1 METRSRRVTC
11 CLLLTWLPL
20 GAWAQ
25 DSPDAKLVD
34 VGGHRLSLTCTGEG
48 STTVVLESGH
58 ATPPSSVVWGS
69 VTPEL
74 AGMSRVCH
82 YDRAGYFKSETGPE
96 PRTARRLAQEL
107 HQLLANAGEA
117 PPFVLVGHSFGGVSV
132 RAFASEYPDQVT
144 GLVLVESVHE
154 DMKSRLAEV
163 RRDEGLPD
171 TAVFPSA
178 DVLRRVMS
186 DYPSV
191 DAAIAEWKSID
202 ESLDQLR
209 AGRPTLA
216 SVPLVVIAR
225 GETGRYPGVPEEK
238 MPPFE
243 DAWRALQRDLASVS
257 GGGRFVVAENSSHNV
272 PIEEPGVVVQAV
284 QSLLKVTS
292 R

>member
-1 METRSRRVTC
+1 METRSRRAAC
-11 CLLLTWLPL
+11 YLPL
-20 GAWAQ
+20 TLLAVLACAPDHPGAR
-25 DSPDAKLVD
+25 LVD
-34 VGGHRLSLTCTGEG
+34 AGGHRLFLTCAGDG
-48 STTVVLESGH
+48 AATVVLESGH
-58 ATPPSSVVWGS
+58 ATPPSSVVWRG
-69 VTPEL
+69 VTADLE
-74 AGMSRVCH
+74 GMSRVCH

-96 PRTARRLAQEL
+96 PRTARRLAREL
-107 HQLLANAGEA
+107 HQLLTNAGET

-132 RAFASEYPDQVT
+132 RAFASEYPDEVA

-186 DYPSV
+186 GYPSV
-191 DAAIAEWKSID
+191 EAAIAEWTSID
-202 ESLDQLR
+202 DSLDQIR
-209 AGRPTLA
+209 MGRPALS

-225 GETGRYPGVPEEK
+225 GKTGRYPGVPPEK

-243 DAWRALQRDLASVS
+243 DAWRKLQEDLAGMSAAGS
-257 GGGRFVVAENSSHNV
+257 FVVAENSSHNV
-272 PIEEPGVVVQAV
+272 PVEAPGVVVQAV
-284 QSLLKVTS
+284 QSLLKVPS

>member
-1 METRSRRVTC
+1 M
-11 CLLLTWLPL
+11 
-20 GAWAQ
+20 
-25 DSPDAKLVD
+25 
-34 VGGHRLSLTCTGEG
+34 
-48 STTVVLESGH
+48 
-58 ATPPSSVVWGS
+58 
-69 VTPEL
+69 
-74 AGMSRVCH
+74 
-82 YDRAGYFKSETGPE
+82 
-96 PRTARRLAQEL
+96 
-107 HQLLANAGEA
+107 LANAGEA

-243 DAWRALQRDLASVS
+243 DA
-257 GGGRFVVAENSSHNV
+257 
-272 PIEEPGVVVQAV
+272 
-284 QSLLKVTS
+284 
-292 R
+292 